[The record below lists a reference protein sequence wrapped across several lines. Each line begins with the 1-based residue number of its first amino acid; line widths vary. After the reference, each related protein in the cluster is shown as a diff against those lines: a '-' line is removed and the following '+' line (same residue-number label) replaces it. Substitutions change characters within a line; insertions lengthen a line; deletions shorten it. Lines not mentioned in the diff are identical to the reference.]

1 MKRYSLY
8 VGVSYG
14 LLHWYRDLAHAEEA
28 YERYC
33 KEYPD
38 SYIVLTEWKDN
49 NNIWRRIRQHDGVKA

>member
-38 SYIVLTEWKDN
+38 SYIVHN
-49 NNIWRRIRQHDGVKA
+49 S